1 MGIEESRLSLI
12 RSIEEYKNRMNKF
25 KVHKDSIKRKH
36 TKSTIDLKKG
46 KRQSKRNYFYFKRY
60 LKKDRLRNKTFSAN
74 VVIINER
81 ERTYGVYAEYGQDLI
96 PFDKAKK
103 I

>member
-1 MGIEESRLSLI
+1 M
-12 RSIEEYKNRMNKF
+12 
-25 KVHKDSIKRKH
+25 KDFIDSQ
-36 TKSTIDLKKG
+36 IDLDYEFMG
-46 KRQSKRNYFYFKRY
+46 ALNELLYSKLIKVGDEIEWSFGVNE
-60 LKKDRLRNKTFSAN
+60 LVSDRLRNKTFSAN

-103 I
+103 V